1 MVEDRKALSAELV
14 PHVSEVSR
22 PREKPV
28 WACRVLI
35 RQIGGRFHQKE
46 QGAK

>member
-1 MVEDRKALSAELV
+1 MVEDREAPSAELV

-22 PREKPV
+22 PIEKPV

>member
-1 MVEDRKALSAELV
+1 MLEDCKALSAELV
-14 PHVSEVSR
+14 PYVSEVSR
-22 PREKPV
+22 LREKPV

-35 RQIGGRFHQKE
+35 RQIEGRFYQKE